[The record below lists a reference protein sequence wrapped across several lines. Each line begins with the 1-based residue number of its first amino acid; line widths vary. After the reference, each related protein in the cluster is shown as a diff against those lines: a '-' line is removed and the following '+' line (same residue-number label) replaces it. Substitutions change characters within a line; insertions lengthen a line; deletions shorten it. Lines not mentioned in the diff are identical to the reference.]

1 MADHRDAYLT
11 LLKSVL
17 LGMTQIETELRCFYL
32 QDCLAG
38 TRRYSYQQLFNIRPA
53 MAINKEIDL
62 RFVVGSGPLD
72 FRDTHHLLADG
83 KIDASPI
90 VTGTVGLEGVASAFD
105 ALTGA
110 EHHAT
115 IIGAQAQTARR

>member
-1 MADHRDAYLT
+1 MPAASGMNRTWNHGSRTLAPMADHRDAYLT

-53 MAINKEIDL
+53 HQHSPHE
-62 RFVVGSGPLD
+62 G
-72 FRDTHHLLADG
+72 LL
-83 KIDASPI
+83 
-90 VTGTVGLEGVASAFD
+90 
-105 ALTGA
+105 
-110 EHHAT
+110 
-115 IIGAQAQTARR
+115 